1 MEAFRGMR
9 TIGTHVIEVTE
20 FKSEVSL
27 DLRGHLEAE
36 MA

>member
-1 MEAFRGMR
+1 MEAFTGKG

-27 DLRGHLEAE
+27 DLGGRLEAE
-36 MA
+36 TA